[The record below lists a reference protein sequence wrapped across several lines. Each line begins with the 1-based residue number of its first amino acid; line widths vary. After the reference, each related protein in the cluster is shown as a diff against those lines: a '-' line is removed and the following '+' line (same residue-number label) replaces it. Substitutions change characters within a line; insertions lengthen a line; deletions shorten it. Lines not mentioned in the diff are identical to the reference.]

1 MNRDLA
7 VLGATKSLQNARG
20 LLEDSKLLFKRERY
34 GTSYALAIYALE
46 EAAKGFIFHWV
57 ADGNLTEADLRKLIY
72 DHRRKHATVQLVGF
86 FEKATP
92 YMLPMFEAWF
102 GGDSK
107 NLKLS
112 VDELK
117 KIFETAQK
125 ESSQQVHLLIHAKQ
139 RREVSL
145 YVGICDRCNEELL
158 GPWLITASETN
169 ELLRYTEEHL
179 GKIESLVRN
188 CKKHESDIEI
198 EFNIEREGKQIQ
210 IQDSF
215 RRLVRSTV
223 ESLDRASK
231 IQCKHVLCS
240 HIRRPP
246 PITQGRIA

>member
-1 MNRDLA
+1 MNRGLA

-20 LLEDSKLLFKRERY
+20 LLEDSKLLFKRKRY

-72 DHRRKHATVQLVGF
+72 DHRRKHATVQLVSL
-86 FEKATP
+86 FEKLTP
-92 YMLPMFEAWF
+92 YMLPLFEEWF
-102 GGDSK
+102 GGDSE
-107 NLKLS
+107 NLKLD
-112 VDELK
+112 VDEFK
-117 KIFETAQK
+117 KIYAAAQK

-158 GPWLITASETN
+158 GPWLITAPETD
-169 ELLRYTEEHL
+169 ELLRFAEERV
-179 GKIESLVRN
+179 GKIESVVRN

-198 EFNIEREGKQIQ
+198 EINVEREGRQIE
-210 IQDSF
+210 IQDPF

-246 PITQGRIA
+246 SITQGRIA